1 MEDSGDESE
10 DGDSS
15 DKRVP
20 ASRQRGE
27 EQLGTSKNWPYFS
40 LDGHRLSELGLGH
53 PSSAM
58 PLAENILV
66 VH

>member
-27 EQLGTSKNWPYFS
+27 EQCRTNTLWSDFS
-40 LDGHRLSELGLGH
+40 ANPDLTWISGCHLSM
-53 PSSAM
+53 SVTTFS
-58 PLAENILV
+58 IDFLV
-66 VH
+66 MR

>member
-1 MEDSGDESE
+1 MEDSGDDSE

-27 EQLGTSKNWPYFS
+27 EQLGTSTQWADFS
-40 LDGHRLSELGLGH
+40 VDGCLVRDSGH
-53 PSSAM
+53 NGSTSVM
-58 PLAENILV
+58 TLAEDLLV
-66 VH
+66 IH

>member
-27 EQLGTSKNWPYFS
+27 EQLGTNTQWPDFLLYS
-40 LDGHRLSELGLGH
+40 YPVNNPRCARST
-53 PSSAM
+53 PVM
-58 PLAENILV
+58 VQAEDVLV
-66 VH
+66 MH